1 MTLVKFKNRMRP
13 FSNLIPSNF
22 LDMDDFLE
30 NRLWGSNLLD
40 VDFWNGKSREPAL
53 NIKETDD
60 QFEIELAAPGFSK
73 KDFEVNVDN
82 GCLNISAKKSSSKE
96 DTDVNYTRK
105 EFSYNSFA
113 RSLQLPESVKEEEIK
128 AHYHDGILSFNL
140 AKKEEAKKQKPKK
153 IKIV

>member
-1 MTLVKFKNRMRP
+1 MTLVKFKNRRRP

-53 NIKETDD
+53 NIKETND

-82 GCLNISAKKSSSKE
+82 GCLNISAEKSSSKE
-96 DTDVNYTRK
+96 DKDENYTRK
-105 EFSYNSFA
+105 EFNYNSFS
-113 RSLQLPESVKEEEIK
+113 RSLQLPDSVKEEAIK

-153 IKIV
+153 IEIA